1 MNAINRTLA
10 MVVLSA
16 ATLAATPA
24 KEAPISWTMDAAHTQ
39 IEFSVKHFFTPV
51 RGQFTEFDAVVD
63 FDPENPNEA
72 SVSLK
77 IPVASVDT
85 RNDARNSHLQSAD
98 FFDAETYPYITFEST
113 EVKVVGNTDFIIVGD
128 LTIRDVTRQVELPV
142 TLLGVQ
148 ALEGE
153 MSEAFGGLTQIAS
166 FQGGLTIDRKDF
178 GVGNG
183 SWAATAVV
191 GGEVTINL
199 SIETNR

>member
-1 MNAINRTLA
+1 
-10 MVVLSA
+10 MVALSA

-24 KEAPISWTMDAAHTQ
+24 KEAPSAWTMDVAHTQ

-63 FDPENPNEA
+63 FDLENPSKA

-77 IPVASVDT
+77 ISVASVDT
-85 RNDARNSHLQSAD
+85 HNDKRNGHLQSAD
-98 FFDAETYPYITFEST
+98 FFDAEAYPYITFEST
-113 EVKVVGNTDFIIVGD
+113 EVKAVGHTDFIIVGD
-128 LTIRDVTRQVELPV
+128 LTIRDVTRQVELPL

-166 FQGGLTIDRKDF
+166 FQGGFTIDRRDF